1 QRLALLLEVVPGPDR
16 RTALLGGEVPVRAV
30 LEHAPMGPVVVA
42 TDGACLTGVLERPAT
57 RGAGVLAEVLPAPVP
72 LGPAGDLRRRAGQGG
87 PTGGAPGAKG
97 LLDPLH
103 EEPGDELRE
112 DAGEAGAGGCGRG
125 HIQNATEPAGH
136 RKGVTGELSAGAQP
150 ARGSCGGRRRA
161 PTALVSRR

>member
-1 QRLALLLEVVPGPDR
+1 VGRDPVHEVPRGHPALLALRHLLVVESMVAQHLGVGPAQRLALLLEVVPGPDR

-87 PTGGAPGAKG
+87 PTGGAPGA
-97 LLDPLH
+97 
-103 EEPGDELRE
+103 
-112 DAGEAGAGGCGRG
+112 
-125 HIQNATEPAGH
+125 
-136 RKGVTGELSAGAQP
+136 
-150 ARGSCGGRRRA
+150 
-161 PTALVSRR
+161 